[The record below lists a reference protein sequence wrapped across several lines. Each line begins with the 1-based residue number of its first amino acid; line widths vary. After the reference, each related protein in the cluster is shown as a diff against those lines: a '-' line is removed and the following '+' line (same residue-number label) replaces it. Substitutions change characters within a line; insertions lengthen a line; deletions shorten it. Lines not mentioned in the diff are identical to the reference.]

1 MNLSSTVMERF
12 NARRLG
18 EGPVVVLGHG
28 FGADQ
33 TAWHSQVDA
42 LRQQGYACVL
52 FDFAGATEHTLPA
65 YQSGRHNSLYG
76 FAEDLV
82 TLLRGMKVRD
92 ALYVGHSLGGMVGLL
107 ASNGEPGL
115 FRAMCLLASS
125 ACYIDD
131 PETGYVGGFT
141 RGQIAQLQA
150 SMLQDYTTWANG
162 FAPMVVADPERPLL
176 ALEFTRRLML
186 LRPDMAVK
194 VLSAAFLSDHRPDVE
209 KVAVPIRVLQ
219 TEFDPAV
226 PMAAARWLAAH
237 ARAERFEVIPTL
249 GHFPHWTAAA
259 EVNASL
265 LDFAGSHV
273 GT

>member
-1 MNLSSTVMERF
+1 MERF

-18 EGPVVVLGHG
+18 SDGPVVVLGHG

-33 TAWHSQVDA
+33 TAWHAQVDA
-42 LRQQGYACVL
+42 LIGHGYSVVL

-76 FAEDLV
+76 FAEDLAM
-82 TLLRGMKVRD
+82 LLAAMKIRD
-92 ALYVGHSLGGMVGLL
+92 ALYVGHSLGGMAGLL

-125 ACYIDD
+125 ACYISD
-131 PETGYVGGFT
+131 PETGYVGGFA
-141 RGQIAQLQA
+141 REQISQLLQA
-150 SMLQDYTTWANG
+150 MQQDYAAWANG
-162 FAPMVVADPERPLL
+162 FAPMVVANPDRPLL
-176 ALEFTRRLML
+176 ALEFTRRLLL

-209 KVAVPIRVLQ
+209 KVSVPIRILQ

-226 PMAAARWLAAH
+226 PMSAARWLATH
-237 ARAERFEVIPTL
+237 ARAESFEVIPTL
-249 GHFPHWTAAA
+249 GHFPHWTAANA
-259 EVNASL
+259 VNASL
-265 LDFAGSHV
+265 LDFVRHHV
-273 GT
+273 EP